1 MAIRNDDNDVFV
13 GDVGTILLFDTGED
27 VTAATLLEIKV
38 TKPDG
43 TSTTWNG
50 TASGNNISYTITTND
65 LDQAGEYIL
74 QPYAEFLAWSGH
86 GSRCYL
92 VVKEHE

>member
-27 VTAATLLEIKV
+27 ATAATLLEIKV
-38 TKPDG
+38 TKPDSTSVIWTG
-43 TSTTWNG
+43 TPS
-50 TASGNNISYTITTND
+50 SNNISYTIVTDD
-65 LDQAGEYIL
+65 LDQSGEYIL
-74 QPYAEFLAWSGH
+74 QPYAEFPTWSGH